1 METAFKMFLSNN
13 FSDKIKF
20 KIIDS
25 LGLAYLNQK
34 NLYKAYILI
43 KLSIKGRKKMNQ
55 DKYLLKINKLYVY
68 LNYIVDLY
76 EYNYIS
82 KTRFLIE
89 NKYKNEDQHK
99 LIKFIL
105 GEEDKELVISEQNL
119 VQFIKVVEFIWKLDE
134 KSLKQLNADN
144 PPKTPSSNK
153 EEIHHEKNVSFNSE
167 ISQVSSFIYKDIPN
181 EKNTIEEYEEDI
193 EVKVNLYDSFSRRQQ
208 QVFKEL
214 KTIYFKRDIILRD
227 SLGFIEKFNINYDP
241 IFADEFQKIIEKL
254 KVNFLLKDIFYCF
267 QNEKWRDELYNYNQN
282 NILFGLSKYLKL
294 EKIQNMISIE
304 KSKNIPFKK
313 KEKKDLKNNDNL
325 YDLEEIEDE
334 IDYEQEK
341 QDQKDTYAPLILY
354 QSTVSKP
361 GSARESYRSN
371 L

>member
-1 METAFKMFLSNN
+1 MFDEHYCENYSFKNIIPYCYFSISFYLVEIGKITQTVKLLWRMVGDNYELYLKNRLYALTYYNLGLLQYAIGQFDIGIHNMETAFKMFLSNN

-43 KLSIKGRKKMNQ
+43 KLSIKERKKMNQ

-119 VQFIKVVEFIWKLDE
+119 VQFIKVVE
-134 KSLKQLNADN
+134 S
-144 PPKTPSSNK
+144 
-153 EEIHHEKNVSFNSE
+153 
-167 ISQVSSFIYKDIPN
+167 
-181 EKNTIEEYEEDI
+181 
-193 EVKVNLYDSFSRRQQ
+193 
-208 QVFKEL
+208 
-214 KTIYFKRDIILRD
+214 
-227 SLGFIEKFNINYDP
+227 
-241 IFADEFQKIIEKL
+241 KI
-254 KVNFLLKDIFYCF
+254 
-267 QNEKWRDELYNYNQN
+267 
-282 NILFGLSKYLKL
+282 
-294 EKIQNMISIE
+294 
-304 KSKNIPFKK
+304 
-313 KEKKDLKNNDNL
+313 
-325 YDLEEIEDE
+325 
-334 IDYEQEK
+334 
-341 QDQKDTYAPLILY
+341 
-354 QSTVSKP
+354 
-361 GSARESYRSN
+361 
-371 L
+371 